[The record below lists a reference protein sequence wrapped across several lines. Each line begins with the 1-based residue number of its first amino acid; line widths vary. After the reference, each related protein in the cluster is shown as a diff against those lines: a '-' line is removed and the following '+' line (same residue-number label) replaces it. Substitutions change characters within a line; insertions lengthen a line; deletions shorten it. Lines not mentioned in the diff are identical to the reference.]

1 MYRINGLSRRNVN
14 RNIKARVD
22 EHMKDIS
29 NSGDFNVL
37 SNSQGL
43 ARKRIK
49 VTDDNLNQ
57 SVEQS
62 PCLGLNFSESDTSD
76 FNILSDSY
84 STSSEIEESIL
95 IIPDKS
101 TYDMDL
107 QKQLSACFMKH
118 NTTHALINDLLHI
131 LKPHYALP
139 NDARILL
146 KTPQS
151 TFVKKICGGDF
162 VYFGLRPA
170 IKEKIKG
177 GLVENAMILDL
188 SFNIDGLPL
197 YKSSNKQFWTILCK
211 IDQTLDGRPFPVAI
225 FCGSSKPTNVKEFLS
240 DFIDELASLA
250 DGQSDIGYQINVKSF
265 ICDSPARSF
274 VKCIKNHNGY
284 FGCERCWQKG
294 KWFSRMTF
302 QDCNSPK
309 RKDSD
314 FLKFS
319 DDDDNEHIRDK
330 LPLLKL
336 NLGLITQ
343 FPLDY
348 MHLVCLGVMRKLLVS
363 WIRGPLGIRLCSRD
377 IDILSNNLISFA
389 KYIPNE
395 LPRKPRSLREVDRW
409 KATEFRM
416 FLLYLGP
423 IVLKNLLSHD
433 CYAHF
438 LSLHIAIRILSNK
451 VCIAEHLPYARQL
464 LLNFVK
470 KGRSLY
476 GPEFLVYNVHN
487 LIHLGDDVEKYGPLD
502 SFSSFPF
509 ENYLGQLKGLL
520 RTPNKP
526 LQQIYRRILEMKE
539 SNNINI
545 GENIP
550 EFRVV
555 SAS

>member
-1 MYRINGLSRRNVN
+1 MDSDNIPKKSYEDTLIKIMNSIMYRINGLSRRNVN

-107 QKQLSACFMKH
+107 Q
-118 NTTHALINDLLHI
+118 NLH
-131 LKPHYALP
+131 
-139 NDARILL
+139 LL
-146 KTPQS
+146 KKY
-151 TFVKKICGGDF
+151 VVVIL